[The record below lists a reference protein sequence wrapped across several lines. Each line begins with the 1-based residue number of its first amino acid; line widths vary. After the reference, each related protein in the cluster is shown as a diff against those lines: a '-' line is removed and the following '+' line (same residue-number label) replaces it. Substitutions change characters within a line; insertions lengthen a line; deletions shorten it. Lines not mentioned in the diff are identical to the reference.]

1 MKQKQL
7 TLPTTQLRLALAHR
21 GGGEMSEL
29 VKIIGAMA
37 ERGWVYSSP
46 FNTYDSLT
54 FTHTDGEIRQFKSWD
69 EVAKFVEG
77 VK

>member
-1 MKQKQL
+1 
-7 TLPTTQLRLALAHR
+7 
-21 GGGEMSEL
+21 MSEL
-29 VKIIGAMA
+29 VKLIGAMA
-37 ERGWVYSSP
+37 ERGWVYTT

-54 FTHTDGEIRQFKSWD
+54 FTHTDGGVKKFKNWD